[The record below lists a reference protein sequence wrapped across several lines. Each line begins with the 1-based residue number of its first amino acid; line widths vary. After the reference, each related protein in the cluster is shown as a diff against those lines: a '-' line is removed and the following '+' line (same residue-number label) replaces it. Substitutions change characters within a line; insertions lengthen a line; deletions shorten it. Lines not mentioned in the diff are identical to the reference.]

1 MEFLGKKLAGA
12 RTGSYYHIVHGDRPV
27 AML

>member
-1 MEFLGKKLAGA
+1 MEFFGKKLAGA
-12 RTGSYYHIVHGDRPV
+12 RTGSYDYIVHGDRPV